1 MKIAATYENGNIF
14 QHFGHTEYFKIFDT
28 QDGQITCTQ
37 VFNTA
42 GSGHCALA
50 GFLSSLKVDV
60 LICGGIGAGAQ
71 AALSDAGIKIYG
83 GASGNADKAVES
95 LLAEILP
102 PIRIFHVTITST
114 NITVKTII
122 VRKKMEDV
130 NNHVRIQ

>member
-28 QDGQITCTQ
+28 QNGQITCTQ
-37 VFNTA
+37 IFNTA

-95 LLAEILP
+95 LLAGNLA
-102 PIRIFHVTITST
+102 T
-114 NITVKTII
+114 NPNFSCDHHKH
-122 VRKKMEDV
+122 EHHGG
-130 NNHVRIQ
+130 NHYCKEKDGGCK